1 MANKKILREWILAS
15 ASPRRKE
22 ILSNLGL
29 KFHIDPSHLQEPPRR
44 SDEGPSGYVV
54 RLARLKAKETA
65 GQHASALIIS
75 ADTVVVLGKLLLGKP
90 SSRDEASAILSR
102 LSGRW
107 HEVWSGLCLYDCEKS
122 RSRSIASCSRVHF
135 RTLTPFDIEWYLN
148 TGEYRDKAGAY
159 AVQGHAALFID
170 RIEGCYFNIV
180 GFPVSAFEIL
190 CRKSG
195 IRLQDHLTV

>member
-1 MANKKILREWILAS
+1 MTQKKSLREWILAS

-22 ILSNLGL
+22 ILSSLGL
-29 KFHIDPSHLQEPPRR
+29 RFHVDPSHVPEPPRR
-44 SDEGPSGYVV
+44 SNEAPAGYVV

-65 GQHASALIIS
+65 ARHSSALIIS
-75 ADTVVVLGKLLLGKP
+75 ADTVVVLGTLLLGKP

-107 HEVWSGLCLYDCEKS
+107 HDVWSGLGRYDCQKG
-122 RSRSIASCSRVHF
+122 RSRSVSCCSRVHF
-135 RTLTPFDIEWYLN
+135 RPLTPFDIGWYLD

-159 AVQGHAALFID
+159 AVQGHASLFID

-180 GFPVSAFEIL
+180 GFPVSAFETL